1 MSDDLELTGNEAGV
15 GEQVVAPEGAAES
28 ELTATP
34 TAPVIAEKVDLTK
47 SEEFRRWQA
56 ASDRR
61 TTQLKSQLTDAT
73 QQMQAMQRQME
84 EYQLADADPTEA
96 AKYYQEQLSREREE
110 YKHAHELSIQ
120 EQTIIDKAMQLL
132 SEHGMTKD
140 TPGLDWSD
148 RPSWEGYAAL
158 ASSVAVIE
166 RQRGSKQAEAKKA
179 ELAEVAQ
186 VAKTEALEQAGVTK
200 VSTATGATPPNLRNE
215 YEAEIADAKA
225 RGNRAAISATR
236 AKYRK
241 KGLAI

>member
-1 MSDDLELTGNEAGV
+1 MSNEELTTNSEGAGEEPTV
-15 GEQVVAPEGAAES
+15 ALEGAVSVAPVAPEEKS
-28 ELTATP
+28 S
-34 TAPVIAEKVDLTK
+34 IAKSRDLTE
-47 SEEFRRWQA
+47 SVEFRRWQA

-73 QQMQAMQRQME
+73 QQMRAMQRQME

-110 YKHAHELSIQ
+110 YKQAHELSIQ
-120 EQTIIDKAMQLL
+120 EQAIIDKAMQLL

-158 ASSVAVIE
+158 ASSVAALE
-166 RQRGSKQAEAKKA
+166 RRRGSKQAEAKKA
-179 ELAEVAQ
+179 ELAKVAQ

-215 YEAEIADAKA
+215 YEAEIATAKA